1 VRKDDVTAFTEAIWR
16 RQVDTIAALV
26 ARVDPNAPDR
36 WSRTPLMMAAEFGDL
51 ALVAALV
58 ARGGDVDQKRTHL
71 TPVTLAAR
79 RGDAAMVRFLRD
91 QGAVMSIVTWVHL
104 GDRPQV
110 RRELGRD
117 PGLARLR
124 DEAGTP
130 LVHHAAEA
138 MAPELL
144 ALLLEHG
151 AEVDERDENGE
162 TPLHRVADMLTT
174 DPDSAAHMAT
184 LLLDRGADANARN
197 WDDVTPLH
205 QGVRR
210 RNLAVVE
217 VLLDRGADPNARDRG
232 RGSTP
237 LRRAVSGTGA
247 SGTAGTT
254 ELMLPLAR
262 LLLEHGADP
271 DARDKRGVPVHASTR
286 APELRALLEEY
297 RRKKQA
303 AKRGGPRAVAKSPPK
318 GRR

>member
-1 VRKDDVTAFTEAIWR
+1 VTAFTEAIWR
-16 RQVDTIAALV
+16 RQADTIAALV

-58 ARGGDVDQKRTHL
+58 ARGGDVDQRRTHL

-104 GDRPQV
+104 GDRAQV
-110 RRELGRD
+110 RRELARD
-117 PGLARLR
+117 PALARLR

-138 MAPELL
+138 LAPELL
-144 ALLLEHG
+144 VLLLEHG

-174 DPDSAAHMAT
+174 DLDSAARMAT
-184 LLLDRGADANARN
+184 LLLDRGADA
-197 WDDVTPLH
+197 
-205 QGVRR
+205 
-210 RNLAVVE
+210 
-217 VLLDRGADPNARDRG
+217 NARDRG

-286 APELRALLEEY
+286 APELRALLEGY
-297 RRKKQA
+297 RRRKPA
-303 AKRGGPRAVAKSPPK
+303 AKKGRPSAAAKSSPK
-318 GRR
+318 ARR